1 MDERTLTGYLSVSES
16 VRTPQLSATC
26 KKQFSDCQHR
36 FAAIV
41 QYFCFVYI
49 CEHLL
54 HSSDNIRKTI
64 VHYPLTGAW
73 CWYAA
78 CASSTSAS
86 ATPWFSYTRAAHFF
100 RSCCGFNIACIKHQ
114 LMCLVQKRNKKS
126 SLSSTIVEGLAQ
138 NLILLVL
145 GHLLSL

>member
-1 MDERTLTGYLSVSES
+1 MDERTLTGHLSISES
-16 VRTPQLSATC
+16 VWTPQLSATC
-26 KKQFSDCQHR
+26 KKLFSDCQQHR

-86 ATPWFSYTRAAHFF
+86 ATPCFLYTWAADFSRT
-100 RSCCGFNIACIKHQ
+100 CCGFNILCIKHQ
-114 LMCLVQKRNKKS
+114 LMCLVQKLNKKS

-145 GHLLSL
+145 GHLL